1 MSRMLQASLWNP
13 RCKRK
18 NRYVNKTIDGSP
30 FEAKGNQCI
39 DELSFD
45 QNSKKIIFDLGI
57 VTMYVS
63 TTYEKQ
69 SPNNNLIFPKKKK
82 KKNKPTFQIT
92 IIPRVK
98 NHSFP

>member
-1 MSRMLQASLWNP
+1 
-13 RCKRK
+13 
-18 NRYVNKTIDGSP
+18 
-30 FEAKGNQCI
+30 
-39 DELSFD
+39 
-45 QNSKKIIFDLGI
+45 
-57 VTMYVS
+57 MYVS

-82 KKNKPTFQIT
+82 KKKNKPTFQIT